1 MRIISA
7 EFLLQ
12 VGCAR
17 LALPCLA
24 LPCVAAVR
32 KRCGADYR
40 SLGYAAALIE
50 AYTAL
55 VAFSAAV
62 SGLGYTI
69 VAALS

>member
-17 LALPCLA
+17 LALPC
-24 LPCVAAVR
+24 VAAVR
-32 KRCGADYR
+32 KRCGADHR